1 MNNQN
6 KNLNLLWLALYAA
19 LILFAT
25 GRWQIPLVAWIAPVF
40 AIRFYRH
47 HENKKSAFF
56 WLWLSSVIPTIIA
69 WHNATAMHFMGGF
82 IEPIFFTIVG
92 LLNLIPFILD
102 RRYHLRWASEGN
114 SPFWLTLIY
123 PISVTA
129 MDFFSAS
136 GSPFGSFGA
145 AAYSQSGFTA
155 LMQISSVVGL
165 WGIPFIVGWFG
176 STVNYLW
183 ENDFRWTKIRI
194 GTWIYAGLLIL
205 IFSFS
210 FGRILFA
217 PAPKQDVMIGGFSL
231 PEGEFSS
238 IMQLSQKGDE
248 DAFRVAATD
257 LNTRQL
263 RHVRE
268 LAQSGAQIV
277 SLQEGAGIGFP
288 EEIEILLE
296 DAAKLA
302 QEENIYL
309 VLPTVTID
317 SAGEEPF
324 HNVVRIINPNGDI
337 VLEHY
342 KYGGTQF
349 EGSVT
354 GSGEIQTVDT
364 PYGKLSAVIC
374 WDADFPSTIKQA
386 GAKGV
391 DLLFV
396 PSNDWFEV
404 RDIHNGM
411 ATFRAIENGMSIY
424 RQTGAG
430 VSSVVDAY
438 GREINRVD
446 IFEDENT
453 GAWSGEQIVIT
464 PIGSI
469 ETLFPKIGDAFGQV
483 MLFGLLGLF
492 GFAWLKRK

>member
-1 MNNQN
+1 
-6 KNLNLLWLALYAA
+6 
-19 LILFAT
+19 
-25 GRWQIPLVAWIAPVF
+25 
-40 AIRFYRH
+40 
-47 HENKKSAFF
+47 
-56 WLWLSSVIPTIIA
+56 
-69 WHNATAMHFMGGF
+69 
-82 IEPIFFTIVG
+82 
-92 LLNLIPFILD
+92 
-102 RRYHLRWASEGN
+102 
-114 SPFWLTLIY
+114 
-123 PISVTA
+123 
-129 MDFFSAS
+129 
-136 GSPFGSFGA
+136 
-145 AAYSQSGFTA
+145 
-155 LMQISSVVGL
+155 
-165 WGIPFIVGWFG
+165 
-176 STVNYLW
+176 
-183 ENDFRWTKIRI
+183 
-194 GTWIYAGLLIL
+194 
-205 IFSFS
+205 
-210 FGRILFA
+210 
-217 PAPKQDVMIGGFSL
+217 MIGGFSL